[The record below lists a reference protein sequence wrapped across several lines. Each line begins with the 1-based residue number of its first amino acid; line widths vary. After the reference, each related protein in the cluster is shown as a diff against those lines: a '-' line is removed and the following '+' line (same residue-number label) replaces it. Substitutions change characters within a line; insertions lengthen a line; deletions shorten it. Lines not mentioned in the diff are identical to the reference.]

1 MVVTGLLTAVMPT
14 VGYAQGVYGQGVY
27 GQGPNLQG
35 LFVPVAATRVALP
48 PIPVPPIMAPRDVA
62 PLDREMW
69 AGVSYREALAG
80 LVVLG
85 GSAVLVTWL
94 SGSAIAGMTAAA
106 SLAAAYVVYDPEVTG
121 VLAPSDIPSLSDG
134 PLAGSKSDE

>member
-1 MVVTGLLTAVMPT
+1 
-14 VGYAQGVYGQGVY
+14 
-27 GQGPNLQG
+27 
-35 LFVPVAATRVALP
+35 
-48 PIPVPPIMAPRDVA
+48 MAPRDVA

-80 LVVLG
+80 LVVLS

-121 VLAPSDIPSLSDG
+121 VLTPNDMPSLSDG
-134 PLAGSKSDE
+134 PLAGSQSDQ